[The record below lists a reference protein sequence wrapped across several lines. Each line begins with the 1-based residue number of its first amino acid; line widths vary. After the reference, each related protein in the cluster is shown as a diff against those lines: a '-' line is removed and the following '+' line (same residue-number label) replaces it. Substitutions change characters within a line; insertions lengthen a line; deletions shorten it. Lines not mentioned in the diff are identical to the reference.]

1 MNPFSKF
8 RNYHTRSQQIPS
20 QNMAAYVVSGG
31 QIVPN
36 HLIDA
41 QYALTNSDVFAVVN
55 LISSDVASA
64 AVNAPEPFASLIKQP
79 NNLISG
85 FNFWQST
92 VAQLLLTGNAYV
104 AVDYKQGVPSRMELV
119 PAGNVVV
126 TLGDSNSNISYT
138 VNWQDERATMQYTSN
153 EMLHFRL
160 LATGSNDSDA
170 YVGISPLQT
179 LAESLNI
186 QDFSQKLTLSSLK
199 HGLNPSTVLTVP
211 EGVLS
216 KEDKEGIRQAWES
229 QNEGSNAGRV
239 VVLDQAVSMGTVSV
253 NSDVANFLSNVDFA
267 KTQIAKAFGVPDS
280 YLNGAGDQQ
289 SSLDM
294 TKSLYANTLRRY
306 VKPIE
311 SELSATFGV
320 DIALDESSAVDADNS
335 TLISQIQTLL
345 SGSNPAITSEQA
357 QTLLHNRGVI

>member
-1 MNPFSKF
+1 M
-8 RNYHTRSQQIPS
+8 
-20 QNMAAYVVSGG
+20 
-31 QIVPN
+31 
-36 HLIDA
+36 
-41 QYALTNSDVFAVVN
+41 
-55 LISSDVASA
+55 
-64 AVNAPEPFASLIKQP
+64 
-79 NNLISG
+79 
-85 FNFWQST
+85 
-92 VAQLLLTGNAYV
+92 
-104 AVDYKQGVPSRMELV
+104 
-119 PAGNVVV
+119 
-126 TLGDSNSNISYT
+126 
-138 VNWQDERATMQYTSN
+138 
-153 EMLHFRL
+153 
-160 LATGSNDSDA
+160 
-170 YVGISPLQT
+170 
-179 LAESLNI
+179 
-186 QDFSQKLTLSSLK
+186 
-199 HGLNPSTVLTVP
+199 
-211 EGVLS
+211 LS

-267 KTQIAKAFGVPDS
+267 KAQIAKAFGVPDS

-345 SGSNPAITSEQA
+345 SGSNPAITAEQA

>member
-8 RNYHTRSQQIPS
+8 HNYHMRSQQIPS

-41 QYALTNSDVFAVVN
+41 HYALTNSDVFAVVN

-186 QDFSQKLTLSSLK
+186 QDFSQKLTLSSL
-199 HGLNPSTVLTVP
+199 ST
-211 EGVLS
+211 
-216 KEDKEGIRQAWES
+216 A
-229 QNEGSNAGRV
+229 
-239 VVLDQAVSMGTVSV
+239 
-253 NSDVANFLSNVDFA
+253 
-267 KTQIAKAFGVPDS
+267 
-280 YLNGAGDQQ
+280 
-289 SSLDM
+289 
-294 TKSLYANTLRRY
+294 
-306 VKPIE
+306 
-311 SELSATFGV
+311 
-320 DIALDESSAVDADNS
+320 
-335 TLISQIQTLL
+335 
-345 SGSNPAITSEQA
+345 
-357 QTLLHNRGVI
+357 